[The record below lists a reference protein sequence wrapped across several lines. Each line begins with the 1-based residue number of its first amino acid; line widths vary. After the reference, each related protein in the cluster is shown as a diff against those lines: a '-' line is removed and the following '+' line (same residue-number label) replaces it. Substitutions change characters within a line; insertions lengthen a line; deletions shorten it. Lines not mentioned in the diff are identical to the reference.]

1 SSLAST
7 SPTNYHG
14 PNNIEQITCNELLT
28 NPVGDFVI
36 MLYVFL
42 FTISGWLSCLGN
54 GVVILLLVKQR
65 HSLEPQDLL
74 TLNLAVSD
82 AGVAIFGY
90 SRGILEIFNLFRD
103 DGLLIKTIWTCQ
115 VDGFLIMLF
124 GLISI
129 NTLTSISVVRYIK
142 GCQPSYAH
150 YNNHCNVA
158 VVIVAVWLCALFWA
172 GAPLVG
178 WGSYTARKYG
188 TCEIDW
194 VQARFSVSY
203 RLYVILIFT
212 FNFFIPF
219 VVIWFSYVSI
229 IRTVNNSHKSS
240 RGGAVSERENQMERS
255 ITTVSLILCSAFLL
269 AWSPYAVI
277 SMWSACGHQV
287 PPLHSILASLFA
299 KSASSYN
306 PFIYLGL
313 NSKFRQDFRAQELG
327 KLGECEPALT
337 GRLAGAQLNLLDQEE
352 KAENNTTT
360 TEWKEVTVQ
369 ISTALVVL
377 LLQCNNTLKQEQQSI
392 DTGNIKTMTVK
403 EELQ

>member
-1 SSLAST
+1 MED
-7 SPTNYHG
+7 TNIFP
-14 PNNIEQITCNELLT
+14 PNVSVYRLSAEGETAVGVYLL
-28 NPVGDFVI
+28 I
-36 MLYVFL
+36 
-42 FTISGWLSCLGN
+42 IGWLSCLGN

-142 GCQPSYAH
+142 GCQPSYG
-150 YNNHCNVA
+150 
-158 VVIVAVWLCALFWA
+158 I
-172 GAPLVG
+172 
-178 WGSYTARKYG
+178 
-188 TCEIDW
+188 
-194 VQARFSVSY
+194 
-203 RLYVILIFT
+203 LYVILIFT

-240 RGGAVSERENQMERS
+240 RGGAASERENQLERS

-269 AWSPYAVI
+269 AWSPYTVI

-313 NSKFRQDFRAQELG
+313 NSKFRQDFRAQFHCLHH
-327 KLGECEPALT
+327 KPDLSHRPDEPALT
-337 GRLAGAQLNLLDQEE
+337 GRLAGTQLNLLDQEE
-352 KAENNTTT
+352 KVENNTTT

-369 ISTALVVL
+369 FSTALFVL